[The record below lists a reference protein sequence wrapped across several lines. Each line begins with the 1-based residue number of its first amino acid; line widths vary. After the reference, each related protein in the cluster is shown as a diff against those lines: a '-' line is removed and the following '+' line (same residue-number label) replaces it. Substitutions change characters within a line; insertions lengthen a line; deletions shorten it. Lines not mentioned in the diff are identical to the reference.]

1 MKEKRLCL
9 QVEER
14 YLRKIKK
21 TIFLD
26 WVCIFLIIMSGPVRV
41 LFNVIPG
48 YSCNIIIFLLY
59 TSALFIWISQV
70 KRRLLQNEECKFLS
84 GVAALM
90 LFLMAVRTIKFD
102 FFTKWKCICT
112 ICLVF
117 ILCSADTCG
126 TMDVFCSFIYW
137 KTVSLSIRA
146 KVENTLH
153 SGVHFD
159 RRNYD

>member
-1 MKEKRLCL
+1 M
-9 QVEER
+9 
-14 YLRKIKK
+14 RKIKK

-102 FFTKWKCICT
+102 FLPSGSVLYMHDMPGIYIMFRRHLRYYGCF
-112 ICLVF
+112 LQF
-117 ILCSADTCG
+117 YIL
-126 TMDVFCSFIYW
+126 
-137 KTVSLSIRA
+137 
-146 KVENTLH
+146 EN
-153 SGVHFD
+153 
-159 RRNYD
+159 RIIIN

>member
-1 MKEKRLCL
+1 M
-9 QVEER
+9 
-14 YLRKIKK
+14 RKIKK

-102 FFTKWKCICT
+102 F
-112 ICLVF
+112 LP
-117 ILCSADTCG
+117 SG
-126 TMDVFCSFIYW
+126 NVFCSFIYW